1 MKNVRKD
8 LMTYKQD
15 LRFLIQMAKEI
26 YIYKREKKI
35 NVSEV
40 VREQIDKGKSD
51 KTKKKQVMWG
61 KN

>member
-1 MKNVRKD
+1 
-8 LMTYKQD
+8 
-15 LRFLIQMAKEI
+15 MAKEI

-51 KTKKKQVMWG
+51 KMKKK
-61 KN
+61 